1 MSSLEDSFRAAMNL
15 LPVVVY
21 MGLSEMIR
29 PILAREVEERL
40 GRRLTYEE
48 WSFYLREYHRK
59 REGEHRQQIVGQRYQ
74 QLVDRQIIHD
84 FVWGK
89 AEDRPSSAK

>member
-48 WSFYLREYHRK
+48 WSYYLREYHRK
-59 REGEHRQQIVGQRYQ
+59 KEAERHQRIVEQRYR
-74 QLVDRQIIHD
+74 QLVDMRIIHD
-84 FVWGK
+84 FVWNREEK
-89 AEDRPSSAK
+89 ESI